1 MQHIGQGATSVML
14 WEGFDSVYN
23 HAIRAGRGTTPPND
37 TSGLPLPPVAYNQ
50 TTGTYAPRAIFY
62 QDAQIFKFVSPGS
75 TRIAA
80 TTSLAGMQ
88 VYAFTHARNGQVTI
102 IGHNTGSARTIAG
115 TLVGVPSVQT
125 LQIYQTHAAAN
136 MQRGADIAVVHG
148 HFLASISARTYFTL
162 TTGVTHARLP

>member
-1 MQHIGQGATSVML
+1 VLL
-14 WEGFDSVYN
+14 WEGFDSVYT

-37 TSGLPLPPVAYNQ
+37 TSGLPHPPVAYNQ
-50 TTGTYAPRAIFY
+50 TAGTYAPRAIFY

-88 VYAFTHARNGQVTI
+88 VYAFTHASNGQFTI

-115 TLVGVPSVQT
+115 TLAGVPGVQT
-125 LQIYQTHAAAN
+125 LQIYQTNSAAH

-148 HFLASISARTYFTL
+148 YFMASISAYTYFTL
-162 TTGVTHARLP
+162 TTGVAHSPLP